1 MIIISVLTN
10 IIIFDKSEFYKIKKN
25 IGLFSK
31 NFKHEFYQKERFT
44 KIKGLLNN
52 DSCVQSVYGWNSG
65 SLHIYSGKPPCSKFF
80 LSNLIINK
88 KIEKTYRKELLIKPP
103 KLVVYV
109 DVDEN
114 TINQE
119 KFENKIFPWNKIIT
133 KCYYELENISNY
145 YLSKFAQKEM
155 KSCFNNLLIESKI

>member
-1 MIIISVLTN
+1 M
-10 IIIFDKSEFYKIKKN
+10 
-25 IGLFSK
+25 
-31 NFKHEFYQKERFT
+31 
-44 KIKGLLNN
+44 
-52 DSCVQSVYGWNSG
+52 
-65 SLHIYSGKPPCSKFF
+65 
-80 LSNLIINK
+80 SNLIINK